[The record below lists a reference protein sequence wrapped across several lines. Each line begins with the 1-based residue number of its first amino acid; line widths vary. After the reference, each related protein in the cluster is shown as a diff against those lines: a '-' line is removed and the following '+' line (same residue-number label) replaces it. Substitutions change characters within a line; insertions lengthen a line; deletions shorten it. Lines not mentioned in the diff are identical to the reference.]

1 LNGVLTASI
10 NEYYLCH
17 IFKEKMEMTLKE
29 YLMQKKLITAIE
41 LLENSNMKIS
51 DISDQLHFASLHTF
65 GLAFKRHTGVSPSQ
79 YRKALAAHQ
88 P

>member
-1 LNGVLTASI
+1 
-10 NEYYLCH
+10 
-17 IFKEKMEMTLKE
+17 MEMTLKE